1 VLWTTLK
8 HPAEAAFC
16 FSARADQLIP
26 TQTSLA
32 AFYPMASV
40 PACGGVD
47 FPAREV
53 TCTNYATIL
62 AIRWPSFSAPPDNR
76 MLLPIRLCSRN
87 RMASAFS
94 PGEVDLIP
102 PSGPYRYNPQ
112 ETWSLILL
120 LSRTRLNNTIIPVQE
135 TYIINCK
142 AELCV
147 EAPCLGSLLFSCYR
161 TN

>member
-1 VLWTTLK
+1 MYFYLDPIFAVTDWKSEIINYRLWTELK
-8 HPAEAAFC
+8 HPAEAAFS

-26 TQTSLA
+26 TKTSLA

-53 TCTNYATIL
+53 TCTDYATIL

-87 RMASAFS
+87 RMAWCA
-94 PGEVDLIP
+94 EH
-102 PSGPYRYNPQ
+102 
-112 ETWSLILL
+112 
-120 LSRTRLNNTIIPVQE
+120 TR
-135 TYIINCK
+135 
-142 AELCV
+142 
-147 EAPCLGSLLFSCYR
+147 G
-161 TN
+161 